1 MINLFKVHKQRFRDI
16 QDSKVPGLS
25 IVNRFDLLLVYLSSS
40 VVLGSHNHISN
51 ITFNRKQRKNR
62 NLVTM
67 KFNMINWVLE
77 TFSTILV
84 LMKVNRI
91 FYILYLF
98 VNATGTPLVYYLG
111 IEENRKSAKEYFK
124 SNIRE
129 DFL

>member
-1 MINLFKVHKQRFRDI
+1 MPILATK
-16 QDSKVPGLS
+16 
-25 IVNRFDLLLVYLSSS
+25 LLLKIC
-40 VVLGSHNHISN
+40 H
-51 ITFNRKQRKNR
+51 FNRKQRKNR

-98 VNATGTPLVYYLG
+98 INATGTPLVYYLG
-111 IEENRKSAKEYFK
+111 IEENRKAAKEYFR
-124 SNIRE
+124 SNIRIFKKPKRVSMATVSTTDE
-129 DFL
+129 SSSFVRPRKSIRPE

>member
-1 MINLFKVHKQRFRDI
+1 
-16 QDSKVPGLS
+16 
-25 IVNRFDLLLVYLSSS
+25 
-40 VVLGSHNHISN
+40 
-51 ITFNRKQRKNR
+51 
-62 NLVTM
+62 M

-98 VNATGTPLVYYLG
+98 VTGTPLVYYLG

-124 SNIRE
+124 SNIRDE
-129 DFL
+129 FL